1 VTGRPLFGELLLRII
16 AAFAILLLL
25 PFSGWPET
33 PKSSKSSKSSSRKGK
48 TARSKSAAA
57 SKSSAGQA
65 TAGKSSSSRRRL
77 AGKKGSKGSKT
88 VRETW
93 RNRQL
98 APTTERYREIQ
109 QALIDKGYSSEPA
122 SGVWGPQW
130 ADALKRFQRSQ
141 NLEPAG
147 KLDSLSLI
155 ALGLG
160 PKRDANATP
169 GLSSPKPSGEH
180 P

>member
-1 VTGRPLFGELLLRII
+1 VAGRPLSGELLLRII
-16 AAFAILLLL
+16 AAFAIFLLL
-25 PFSGWPET
+25 PVSGWPET
-33 PKSSKSSKSSSRKGK
+33 SKSSSRKGK

-57 SKSSAGQA
+57 SKSSSGTAV
-65 TAGKSSSSRRRL
+65 AGKSSSRKRA

-130 ADALKRFQRSQ
+130 ADAMKRFQRSQ

-160 PKRDANATP
+160 PKRTANATP